1 MQQGASR
8 EQAKRRALP
17 TPHKYAWLCVAV
29 PNTALSVNR
38 PRGHSSEGESVGG
51 LQRSGGLMGCS
62 VGAQRNTASHQT
74 ETECSPAK
82 SVARTHV
89 LPTEGDTHEQARS
102 KQGAS
107 KAEGFAHTAQVRTQP
122 LKGVVVGVGI
132 GRGLGSPGS
141 DRLEPRTRLMPKRW
155 NFGYIYSVIHFSFRI
170 IFSHD
175 ILIFH
180 SYHYITSY
188 TLILVSFVILIGG
201 AKTSKNAYPPKYALI
216 YWFSRRYKILQWH
229 SDGGTTVPPIAS
241 AFSLTTIQ
249 RFGIIFFCIFGF
261 RFLYEGNKAVA
272 KIIR

>member
-1 MQQGASR
+1 M
-8 EQAKRRALP
+8 
-17 TPHKYAWLCVAV
+17 
-29 PNTALSVNR
+29 
-38 PRGHSSEGESVGG
+38 
-51 LQRSGGLMGCS
+51 
-62 VGAQRNTASHQT
+62 
-74 ETECSPAK
+74 
-82 SVARTHV
+82 

-141 DRLEPRTRLMPKRW
+141 ARLEPRTRLMPKRW
-155 NFGYIYSVIHFSFRI
+155 NFGYIHSVINIFCRI

-175 ILIFH
+175 IFIFH
-180 SYHYITSY
+180 LYHFSVSY
-188 TLILVSFVILIGG
+188 TIILVSFGVLIGG

-261 RFLYEGNKAVA
+261 RFSYEGNKAVA

>member
-1 MQQGASR
+1 M
-8 EQAKRRALP
+8 
-17 TPHKYAWLCVAV
+17 
-29 PNTALSVNR
+29 
-38 PRGHSSEGESVGG
+38 
-51 LQRSGGLMGCS
+51 
-62 VGAQRNTASHQT
+62 
-74 ETECSPAK
+74 
-82 SVARTHV
+82 

-122 LKGVVVGVGI
+122 LKGAVVGVGI
-132 GRGLGSPGS
+132 GRGLGSSGS
-141 DRLEPRTRLMPKRW
+141 ARLELRARPIPKRW
-155 NFGYIYSVIHFSFRI
+155 NVGYTTSIINISIMI
-170 IFSHD
+170 IFFHD

-180 SYHYITSY
+180 LYHFSVSY
-188 TLILVSFVILIGG
+188 TIILVSFGVLIGG
-201 AKTSKNAYPPKYALI
+201 AKTSKNAYPLKSALI
-216 YWFSRRYKILQWH
+216 DWFSRRYKILQWH